1 LPVKN
6 PYTAAILSIA
16 DEYKE
21 LIKKS
26 GKEKRK
32 PAMMEERRPGQEM
45 FPKMKRALSER
56 GITRPSKRDIIG

>member
-1 LPVKN
+1 MPVNN
-6 PYTAAILSIA
+6 PYTSAILSIA

-21 LIKKS
+21 LIKES

-56 GITRPSKRDIIG
+56 GITRPSKRNIIG

>member
-1 LPVKN
+1 MPVKN

>member
-56 GITRPSKRDIIG
+56 GITRPSKRNIIG

>member
-1 LPVKN
+1 MPVKN

-45 FPKMKRALSER
+45 FPEMKRALSER
-56 GITRPSKRDIIG
+56 GITRPSKRNIIG

>member
-1 LPVKN
+1 MPAKN
-6 PYTAAILSIA
+6 SYTEAILNIA

-26 GKEKRK
+26 GKEKKK

-45 FPKMKRALSER
+45 FPKMKRALSAR
-56 GITRPSKRDIIG
+56 GITRPSKRNIIG